1 MAATKTLER
10 HNKAENEEK
19 MIRLFN
25 VYYPT
30 RTLVLLLCEALL
42 VGGSFF
48 LATAYVVGPDTYI
61 SLIYENGLS
70 KIIGITILTLLLSYY
85 FDLYEPQ
92 RISGNWEIYFRL
104 LLVLSVLSF
113 FLGALVYLFP
123 EMDMGHHVLVSSVS
137 VLVIALV
144 TWRRAYEWL
153 IRLPMF
159 RERVYVLGSGPR
171 ASSIAETLRTR
182 RDVGMEVITGE
193 CEGIFNGQVD
203 RFAAELRAYR
213 MARPPVDRVVV
224 AMEDR
229 RGSMPVRELLA
240 LRLRG
245 VVIEDSSSIIERLTG
260 KVPLDGLN
268 PSSLIF
274 TEGFNVRAPLQIAR
288 RLFSIAVSFAGLSIC
303 LPFFPFIALA
313 VRLSS
318 PGPIFFRQT
327 RVGRGGRPFTVI
339 KFRTMGQN
347 AEDKGAVWATK
358 NDPRVTSLGRFMRKT
373 RLDEIPQLW
382 NVLRGDMAFVGPR
395 PERPE
400 FVQWLTNE
408 IPYYDLRHI
417 IRPGIT
423 GWAQVRYQY
432 GASLEETKQKLE
444 YDLYYVK
451 HLSLGL
457 DLLIMFETVK
467 TIILRRGAQ

>member
-1 MAATKTLER
+1 
-10 HNKAENEEK
+10 
-19 MIRLFN
+19 MIRFLN

-30 RTLVLLLCEALL
+30 RTLVLLLCEAFL
-42 VGGSFF
+42 VVGSFL
-48 LATAYVVGPDTYI
+48 LATAYLVGPDTYI
-61 SLIYENGLS
+61 ALIYEDGIL
-70 KIIGITILTLLLSYY
+70 KIAGIAVLTLLLSYY

-92 RISGNWEIYFRL
+92 RISGRWEIYFRL

-113 FLGALVYLFP
+113 LLAGLVYFFPEIDIGPNVLVVGASILAFALVIWRWVYDWMIGL
-123 EMDMGHHVLVSSVS
+123 SV
-137 VLVIALV
+137 
-144 TWRRAYEWL
+144 
-153 IRLPMF
+153 F
-159 RERVYVLGSGPR
+159 RERVYVLGSGKR
-171 ASSIAETLRTR
+171 ARAVVETLRTR
-182 RDVGMEVITGE
+182 RDVGMEVVGGDGE
-193 CEGIFNGQVD
+193 GASGGDFE
-203 RFAAELRAYR
+203 RFATDLRAFSK
-213 MARPPVDRVVV
+213 PKICIDRVIV

-245 VVIEDSSSIIERLTG
+245 VVIEEAGAVMERLLG
-260 KVPLDGLN
+260 KLPLDGLN

-274 TEGFNVRAPLQIAR
+274 TEGFNVKASQQILR
-288 RLFSIAVSFAGLSIC
+288 RLVSIAVSFIGLAIC
-303 LPFFPFIALA
+303 LPFIPFLILA

-327 RVGRGGRPFTVI
+327 RVGLRGRPFSVL
-339 KFRTMGQN
+339 KFRTMRQD
-347 AEDKGAVWATK
+347 AEAHGAVWATK
-358 NDPRVTSLGRFMRKT
+358 NDPRVTSLGRFMRNT

-382 NVLRGDMAFVGPR
+382 NVLRGEMGFVGPR

-400 FVQWLTNE
+400 FVQWLANE
-408 IPYYDLRHI
+408 IPFYELRHM

-457 DLLIMFETVK
+457 DLLIMFETIK
-467 TIILRRGAQ
+467 TIVLRRGAQ